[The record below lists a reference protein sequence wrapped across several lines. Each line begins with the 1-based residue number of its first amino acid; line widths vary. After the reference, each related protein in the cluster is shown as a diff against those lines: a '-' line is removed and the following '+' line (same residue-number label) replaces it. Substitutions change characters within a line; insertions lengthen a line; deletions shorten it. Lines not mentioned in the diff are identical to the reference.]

1 VKLKITVDGKAYEVD
16 VEVAEEGAGG
26 RAHVPYYAPPQP
38 VTATPA
44 RPDATGARPARAPSG
59 GGVAVAE
66 EEKVCRSPLAGLVV
80 GINTHPG
87 QQIHRND
94 PLMVLEAMKMETN
107 VTSPVAGVVKEVNAA
122 VGDSVHVGQILVEF
136 E

>member
-1 VKLKITVDGKAYEVD
+1 VKLKITVDEKTYEVD
-16 VEVAEEGAGG
+16 VEMADGG
-26 RAHVPYYAPPQP
+26 GGPAPAPYYAPRRP

-44 RPDATGARPARAPSG
+44 RPEATGARPASAPSG
-59 GGVAVAE
+59 GGVAVAD

-80 GINTHPG
+80 RINTHPG
-87 QQIHRND
+87 QQIHQND

-107 VTSPVAGVVKEVNAA
+107 VTSPVSGVVKTIDANL
-122 VGDSVHVGQILVEF
+122 GDSVQVGQVLVEF